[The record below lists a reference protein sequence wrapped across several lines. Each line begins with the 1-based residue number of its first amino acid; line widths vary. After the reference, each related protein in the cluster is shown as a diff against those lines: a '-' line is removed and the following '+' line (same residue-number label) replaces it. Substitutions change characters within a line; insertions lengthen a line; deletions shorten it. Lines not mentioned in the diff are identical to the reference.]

1 MYGARVFNLYR
12 VKTKVAYDGA
22 ELLPPWPPVTFR
34 PSGITYYFPYRL
46 YLTHLRDLNE
56 PLVRAEF
63 AYVAENLLLRG
74 GYRKTH
80 FQADQTTLQAVSE
93 MGNLTSRIPESLDL
107 PYAVTFQPR
116 LTASREQS
124 SPPRV
129 LLFRELFL
137 QAAVRKYLSV
147 SDNLESFFV
156 EAAIGQGEAD
166 AFEVLSE
173 KAFPEGHVDLL
184 IKDATPKGGARKV
197 IAELKLGSATTAD
210 VQQTRNYARLLGN
223 ECLGAV
229 LIARSHSRRVQ
240 ERAREAGISL
250 LRYET
255 CLSDEPCT
263 FGEIVSSLR
272 LERSQ

>member
-1 MYGARVFNLYR
+1 M
-12 VKTKVAYDGA
+12 
-22 ELLPPWPPVTFR
+22 
-34 PSGITYYFPYRL
+34 
-46 YLTHLRDLNE
+46 
-56 PLVRAEF
+56 
-63 AYVAENLLLRG
+63 
-74 GYRKTH
+74 
-80 FQADQTTLQAVSE
+80 
-93 MGNLTSRIPESLDL
+93 
-107 PYAVTFQPR
+107 
-116 LTASREQS
+116 
-124 SPPRV
+124 
-129 LLFRELFL
+129 
-137 QAAVRKYLSV
+137 
-147 SDNLESFFV
+147 
-156 EAAIGQGEAD
+156 EAAIGQEEAD

-173 KAFPEGHVDLL
+173 KAFPEGHVDLR